1 MDHVDPND
9 PDPEAG
15 RRTHTRL
22 HHKVDLHLIQMVLAL
37 PLPVSCTLPFDKY
50 VVSLA
55 AIKLLYDAVVNSQFH
70 WDQNGNSFSSLTKQK
85 FKISYQVHFVNLL
98 FQFILEPAIGVV

>member
-22 HHKVDLHLIQMVLAL
+22 HHKIDLHLIQMVLAL
-37 PLPVSCTLPFDKY
+37 PLPVSCTLLVDKLY
-50 VVSLA
+50 VASLA
-55 AIKLLYDAVVNSQFH
+55 AIKLLYNAVVNSTRIRREIFFH
-70 WDQNGNSFSSLTKQK
+70 Q
-85 FKISYQVHFVNLL
+85 
-98 FQFILEPAIGVV
+98 